1 MKLFVKVKLM
11 EASKM
16 RMNLGRLLEQVENE
30 KIDIR
35 EKSCVC
41 ITQSKNKRAELV
53 LNEAIKKCRAYFE

>member
-1 MKLFVKVKLM
+1 MV
-11 EASKM
+11 M
-16 RMNLGRLLEQVENE
+16 RMNLGRLLEQVES
-30 KIDIR
+30 DRVDVR